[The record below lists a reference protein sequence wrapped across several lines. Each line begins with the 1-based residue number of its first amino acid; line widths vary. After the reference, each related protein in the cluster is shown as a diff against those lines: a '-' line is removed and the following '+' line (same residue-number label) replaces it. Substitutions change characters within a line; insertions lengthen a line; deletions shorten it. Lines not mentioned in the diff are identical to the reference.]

1 MHPKLPGLAG
11 TIAAAFW
18 LAGCSSMSCG
28 ADEQKL
34 AQLKPGLSR
43 EQTASLMGCSGKL
56 VHESGAT
63 PGRFSTVEW
72 SGPGS
77 LMFGRTYVVFLDDKL
92 YTYSTEKRGGF

>member
-1 MHPKLPGLAG
+1 MISKLP
-11 TIAAAFW
+11 AAAGLIGMGLS
-18 LAGCSSMSCG
+18 LAACSSMSCG

-43 EQTASLMGCSGKL
+43 ADAAALMGCPGKL
-56 VHESGAT
+56 VGESGSS

-77 LMFGRTYVVFLDDKL
+77 LLFARTYVVFLDDRL